1 MRLDAD
7 VLCASSVLGFI
18 VVLSIV
24 ARGIGSSSAGS
35 SLDAAP
41 QKGRELLAQ
50 STEWMRL
57 AEQDGVPLFA
67 YRHAAFAL
75 AYLNAARLVAPDN
88 ELQRHG
94 VDVHLMHGKLEGQLA
109 ALSKKITKNCAAA
122 NPKGGKPTSVS
133 WI

>member
-7 VLCASSVLGFI
+7 VLCAGSVVGFV
-18 VVLSIV
+18 VVLSLV
-24 ARGIGSSSAGS
+24 ARTVGTSAS
-35 SLDAAP
+35 DDAAAP

-50 STEWMRL
+50 SSEWMRL
-57 AEQDGVPLFA
+57 SEQDGVPLFA

-75 AYLNAARLVAPDN
+75 AYLNAARLVTPDR

-94 VDVHLMHGKLEGQLA
+94 IDVHLMHGKLESRMAG
-109 ALSKKITKNCAAA
+109 LSKKISKTCAPS
-122 NPKGGKPTSVS
+122 NPNGSKGTSVS